1 MSDAADFVP
10 ALGRKSLTWA
20 YDVVIALMT
29 REDTWRRLLLS
40 TLKPHPGDVILD
52 VGCGTATL
60 AIMIKRQCPQ
70 ARVIGLDPDPEVL
83 RIARRKAIQAGVA
96 IEFVEG
102 RADRIRDAVPAGVPN
117 KVVSSLVFH
126 HLSLETKRT
135 ALEAIFAVLRPGGA
149 LHVADYGL
157 QRTWL
162 LRALFRLVQNLD
174 GFETTQPNA
183 DGVLPRLMTEAG
195 FDAVIETH
203 VVPTPTGSISLYE
216 AHRS

>member
-1 MSDAADFVP
+1 MSDTPDFVP

-20 YDVVIALMT
+20 YDIVIALMT
-29 REDTWRRLLLS
+29 RESTWRRLLLS
-40 TLKPHPGDVILD
+40 ALKPQPGDVILD

-83 RIARRKAIQAGVA
+83 RIARRKAIHAGVA

-102 RADRIRDAVPAGVPN
+102 GAHRIRDAIPAGVPN
-117 KVVSSLVFH
+117 KVISSLVFH
-126 HLSLETKRT
+126 HLSLPNKR
-135 ALEAIFAVLRPGGA
+135 AAFEAILAVLRPGGA
-149 LHVADYGL
+149 LHVADYGF

-162 LRALFRLVQNLD
+162 MRVLFRIVQHLD

-183 DGVLPRLMTEAG
+183 DGVLPRLMAEAD

-203 VVPTPTGSISLYE
+203 VIPTPTGSISLYE
-216 AHRS
+216 ANRS